1 MTSEEKKL
9 EQRFGKQSPFLVPE
23 GYFDDFT
30 SRLMEQ
36 LPERKAKKI
45 KLPPGI
51 WRKYRPAML
60 VAACSC
66 AAIFGVSVYLHTGN
80 TNEKQMASEHIIKMQ
95 AKSSDEG
102 FIEQAA
108 DYSMLD
114 NDDIYAYVSGN

>member
-1 MTSEEKKL
+1 MTNEEKNL
-9 EQRFGKQSPFLVPE
+9 EQRFGKQSPFLMPE

-36 LPERKAKKI
+36 LPERKPKKV
-45 KLPPGI
+45 KLSLSI
-51 WRKYRPAML
+51 WKKYRPAML
-60 VAACSC
+60 AVACSC
-66 AAIFGVSVYLHTGN
+66 AAIFSIAVYLHTGN
-80 TNEKQMASEHIIKMQ
+80 TNEKQMVSERMMKVQ
-95 AKSSDEG
+95 VKSSEEG